1 MDIIKTSDFFC
12 EKGGC
17 LGNGSGWSTSTCLYW
32 FYCKQA
38 LQCMKDRQKDG
49 DQRVQSAK
57 AADRLLPPPYATGA
71 TAQHQTYNNKEN
83 GSVVGVK
90 SHLIGASR

>member
-12 EKGGC
+12 EKEGC
-17 LGNGSGWSTSTCLYW
+17 LGNGSGWSTSTCLYL

-38 LQCMKDRQKDG
+38 LQYMKKRKPNRQKDR

-57 AADRLLPPPYATGA
+57 AADRFQTPNSSGA
-71 TAQHQTYNNKEN
+71 A
-83 GSVVGVK
+83 
-90 SHLIGASR
+90 A